1 MLQDLISV
9 WSWGQHFLIIFFIL
23 LFVLYYSGTI
33 FWVKENLPCC
43 KTKRKTI
50 CKNLLSEILKCLQK
64 CLWQFEANE
73 TSTTTQRNQSNEL
86 DQNCNQKS
94 TAQATEEYL
103 TCNRR
108 SILISNLLYS
118 ESRSDLCCSLVF
130 LFEFPVHKLSNNGPQ
145 ACYYDLYF
153 NDLSF
158 VVTWSCRPLS
168 TSHGSAR

>member
-1 MLQDLISV
+1 MKLGTTLLNNFL
-9 WSWGQHFLIIFFIL
+9 HFTFCFIILRYNIL
-23 LFVLYYSGTI
+23 G
-33 FWVKENLPCC
+33 KRNLPCC

-145 ACYYDLYF
+145 ACYYDLY
-153 NDLSF
+153 DLSF